1 MTPQRD
7 FLNPP
12 SEADFMLWC
21 GSSQR
26 SARRYLSGEA
36 EVPVACDKILRLV
49 RDGILPFPE
58 LDQVRVSAEGIFLP
72 GWDRPFSPGELR
84 AHFWRVQQLAELRR
98 TVQKMKNEVVDPA
111 PRNIEVVVFEDGV
124 EIGRQQLAA

>member
-1 MTPQRD
+1 
-7 FLNPP
+7 
-12 SEADFMLWC
+12 
-21 GSSQR
+21 
-26 SARRYLSGEA
+26 
-36 EVPVACDKILRLV
+36 
-49 RDGILPFPE
+49 LPFPE

>member
-1 MTPQRD
+1 MEVQRD

-21 GSSQR
+21 GCSQR
-26 SARRYLSGEA
+26 SARRYLSGET
-36 EVPVACDKILRLV
+36 EIPVACERILRVV

-58 LDQVRVSAEGIFLP
+58 LGQVRVSAEGIFLP

-84 AHFWRVQQLAELRR
+84 AHFWRVQQLADLRR
-98 TVQKMKNEVVDPA
+98 TVRELKEEAVAPT
-111 PRNIEVVVFEDGV
+111 PRNIEVVVLEDGV
-124 EIGRQQLAA
+124 EIGRKQLAA